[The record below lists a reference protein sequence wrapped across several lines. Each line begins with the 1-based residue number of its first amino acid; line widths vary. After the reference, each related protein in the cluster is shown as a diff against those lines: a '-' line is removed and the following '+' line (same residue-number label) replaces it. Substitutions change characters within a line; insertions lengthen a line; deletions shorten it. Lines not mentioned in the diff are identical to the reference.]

1 MSMFKRKITMK
12 RENEGKEETKMWKR
26 DCEGN
31 EEYLETFLPSLT
43 ELSNGAVELVHF
55 SALRTCASSV
65 H

>member
-1 MSMFKRKITMK
+1 MK

-43 ELSNGAVELVHF
+43 ELSNGTVELVHF
-55 SALRTCASSV
+55 SALRTYASSV